1 MSPEDGYFI
10 YVQGKPKT
18 KARPRITKNGTFT
31 PKTTLDYEQCVRDT
45 WEQSGHP
52 TLDGPLGVRIIYTK
66 DGAAIWVYQ
75 LDDAPEKIWVA
86 DIDNLIKCT
95 LDGLQQKGDSG
106 AFVND
111 ASVRQVDAIKL

>member
-10 YVQGKPKT
+10 YVPGKPKT
-18 KARPRITKNGTFT
+18 KDRPRVTKNGTFT
-31 PKTTLDYEQCVRDT
+31 PKATLDYEQCVRDT
-45 WEQSGHP
+45 WEEAGHP
-52 TLDGPLGVRIIYTK
+52 TLDGPVGVHIIYSK
-66 DGAAIWVYQ
+66 DGASIWVYE
-75 LDDAPEKIWVA
+75 LDEAPEKIWAA